1 MSSDKKQPVSKDWK
15 QLWIKI
21 ALFTPLLLLLLVF
34 QQTYGTY
41 EIKPVDVTI
50 ESGAASAHIARK
62 LEAAGVIDAAWQFRV
77 LVRLTG
83 KAGALKVGL
92 YHFEGNMSLWD
103 VIDKI
108 EHGEVMRFQVTVP
121 EGLRTDD
128 ILALLAE
135 KTNTD
140 LKQWRLAMEALLQN
154 EEWEGRLLPETYSY
168 AKPINPNKMLSQM
181 IEAQK
186 RVLATMITNP
196 LDAER
201 LRIIASIIEKETAVD
216 AERPLVSAAIH
227 NRIKRG
233 MPLQMDPTV
242 IYGIWRRDGSFSGD
256 IRRNDLAA
264 DTPWNTYRHRGL
276 PPTPICNPGEA
287 SLRAAANPADVTYLY
302 FVADGTGGHAFATT
316 HEEHQANVQKW
327 IKIERQRNRK

>member
-15 QLWIKI
+15 KLWIKI
-21 ALFTPLLLLLLVF
+21 ALFTPLLLLLLMF

-41 EIKPVDVTI
+41 EIKSVDVMI
-50 ESGAASAHIARK
+50 ESGAASAHIAKK
-62 LEAAGVIDAAWQFRV
+62 LEEAGVIDAAWKFRV

-83 KAGALKVGL
+83 KAGALKVGQ

-103 VIDKI
+103 VVNKI
-108 EHGEVMRFQVTVP
+108 ERGEVMRFQVTVP
-121 EGLRTDD
+121 EGLRTHD
-128 ILALLAE
+128 ILSLLAE

-140 LKQWRLAMEALLQN
+140 LKRWRLAMEALLQD

-168 AKPINPNKMLSQM
+168 TKPINPNKMLSQM

-186 RVLATMITNP
+186 QLLATMIAHP

-216 AERPLVSAAIH
+216 AERPLVSAVIH
-227 NRIKRG
+227 NRIKLG

-256 IRRNDLAA
+256 IKRHDLAA

-302 FVADGTGGHAFATT
+302 FVADGTGGHTFATT